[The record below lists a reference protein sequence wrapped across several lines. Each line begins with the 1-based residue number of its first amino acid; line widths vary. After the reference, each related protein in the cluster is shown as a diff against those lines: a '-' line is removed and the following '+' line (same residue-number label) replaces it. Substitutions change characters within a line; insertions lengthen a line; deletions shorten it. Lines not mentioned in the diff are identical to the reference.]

1 MQEGVEVK
9 IKAFVADKNQFCAVI
24 IFVFVAVMCLSSPAQ
39 AVLEG
44 YYKDLFMDGG
54 ANLTSRTTLP
64 AAALLGLS
72 MEYLATSNATD
83 QNTIMVQMDNGDW
96 QDDNGAL
103 LYPDG
108 EPRFRCFYSNGGDSI
123 DHGASLG
130 EDGRQRIRDF
140 YANGGSYTGSCAGS
154 ALPTIRVTTSSSNTD
169 YRTEYYHIWPA
180 RGRYTQL
187 AASYTGH
194 DVPMGS
200 PLLNYYDFGGD
211 YYIASV
217 RHNGGNYTI
226 EDDSFYWCTGTEVLT
241 TFAEPI
247 VGDDPTYQPFMGHVS
262 AWAYKDTAESGRLCP
277 CGSHPESITSGERR
291 EMMASFL
298 LYAMDGNGDPTVKAA
313 LENGVIR
320 QMNDNSTSGHEKLGD
335 LQYHHFTVDLPAGM
349 SWLRITLDGD
359 AYDLNLFARK
369 DDFAFEGEPGVVDA
383 NNDSGADETITIVNP
398 SGGTWYVG
406 VKCATTV
413 TSVQGNYCVY
423 SGALGVLNGVAYSIT
438 AEWNGPNGDL
448 TYDGKVDYNDVKML
462 SLHWLESNRHYREGS
477 GLIGWWE
484 FDDGDGNTAA
494 DSSGYE
500 NTATLYNEPNWQS
513 GVLEFDGVDDYV
525 QTADD
530 ANKLQLTGSY
540 TLSVWLKTD
549 AVQSDWAGILA
560 KCAAGSGKTPNHWSL
575 LFGGPGVPDTTG
587 KLVVWN
593 GMLSPTKWDTR
604 IELSDLSGLWHHIA
618 IVRSSTTMASYLD
631 GKMVTYGI
639 FEVDPD
645 GGYGHLNIGTER
657 STRSCYKGL
666 IGDVS
671 IYDYQLTSDEVRDLS
686 LEHPVGQLV
695 GWWNFDDADANDSSG
710 NGHHGTFMYD
720 ATTVIDGNIAAFDAN
735 NKALLLDGTD
745 DYVNLGGGG
754 SGGTW
759 ADMNDA
765 MSIVCWIKLPDG
777 YTNDYQPAVAKSD
790 SWHWYRNYNGNG
802 IRFYTT
808 NTTDTYINYEPQDD
822 YPYIYLDDGQWHH
835 TAATFDAEAGMRHI
849 YIDGYHVMVEA
860 VSGTI
865 AKSTYDL
872 AIGAR
877 LAYSNR
883 WKGLIDDVRLYDYAL
898 SHNAVKWL
906 REGAQTGQPPDYVC
920 FEKPP
925 GDINRDCKTDLL
937 DYAIL
942 ALHWMESEGGS

>member
-1 MQEGVEVK
+1 
-9 IKAFVADKNQFCAVI
+9 
-24 IFVFVAVMCLSSPAQ
+24 
-39 AVLEG
+39 
-44 YYKDLFMDGG
+44 MDGSDFYPDLTLG
-54 ANLTSRTTLP
+54 RLPANTESQCTTLVNKILDYDRWP
-64 AAALLGLS
+64 ES
-72 MEYLATSNATD
+72 DQWYDDFLATAYF
-83 QNTIMVQMDNGDW
+83 Q
-96 QDDNGAL
+96 DNGADSSEFDDDGWADRWFMETAMTIYNFMVNTL
-103 LYPDG
+103 GWDGHTALCTSHWPLTYATNNYHFDDGSYTHRDAINLQHWSASPYPDPVPTWIVELWTSNSQATSDITTSINAGVNIVLHRDHGGETSWGDPPYDVSNINALTNGRKTPVVLSLNCNTGSFYRTGGDCFCEAFVKHSSGGAVGAVGATRLSYSGYNDLLAYGIFTSFWPGFDTTYTNSTYPHSFRPAEALNYAKYYMMTYRGTGGTTQAEFHMFHWFGDPEMNLYTTDPCAMNPTYLDMIAFGPQTFVVETGIPGALVCLSKPDEIYASGYADGTGHFEAEIEPLSAFEPMDITITAQNYYPHEDQIPVSTTPGDLYPDG
-108 EPRFRCFYSNGGDSI
+108 NI
-123 DHGASLG
+123 D
-130 EDGRQRIRDF
+130 
-140 YANGGSYTGSCAGS
+140 
-154 ALPTIRVTTSSSNTD
+154 
-169 YRTEYYHIWPA
+169 
-180 RGRYTQL
+180 
-187 AASYTGH
+187 
-194 DVPMGS
+194 
-200 PLLNYYDFGGD
+200 
-211 YYIASV
+211 
-217 RHNGGNYTI
+217 
-226 EDDSFYWCTGTEVLT
+226 
-241 TFAEPI
+241 
-247 VGDDPTYQPFMGHVS
+247 
-262 AWAYKDTAESGRLCP
+262 
-277 CGSHPESITSGERR
+277 
-291 EMMASFL
+291 
-298 LYAMDGNGDPTVKAA
+298 
-313 LENGVIR
+313 
-320 QMNDNSTSGHEKLGD
+320 
-335 LQYHHFTVDLPAGM
+335 
-349 SWLRITLDGD
+349 
-359 AYDLNLFARK
+359 
-369 DDFAFEGEPGVVDA
+369 
-383 NNDSGADETITIVNP
+383 NNDLKIIST
-398 SGGTWYVG
+398 
-406 VKCATTV
+406 
-413 TSVQGNYCVY
+413 
-423 SGALGVLNGVAYSIT
+423 
-438 AEWNGPNGDL
+438 
-448 TYDGKVDYNDVKML
+448 
-462 SLHWLESNRHYREGS
+462 HWLENNQIPRSIGNI
-477 GLIGWWE
+477 LGWWE
-484 FDDGDGNTAA
+484 FDDGGGSTAE

-513 GVLEFDGVDDYV
+513 GALEFDGVDDYV

-540 TLSVWLKTD
+540 TLSVWLKAD

-575 LFGGPGVPDTTG
+575 LFGGPGVSDTTG

-593 GMLSPTKWDTR
+593 GISSTYLWDTQ
-604 IELSDLSGLWHHIA
+604 IGLSDISGLWHHICV
-618 IVRSSTTMASYLD
+618 VRSLTTMASYLD

-639 FEVDPD
+639 FEVDPN

-695 GWWNFDDADANDSSG
+695 GWWNFDDGTADDSSG

-720 ATTVIDGNIAAFDAN
+720 ATTVIDGNITAFDAN
-735 NKALLLDGTD
+735 NGALLLDGTD

-754 SGGTW
+754 SDSTW
-759 ADMNDA
+759 ADMNDTMTIA
-765 MSIVCWIKLPDG
+765 CWIKLPDG
-777 YTNDYQPAVAKSD
+777 YANDYQPAVAKSG
-790 SWHWYRNYNGNG
+790 SWQWYRNYNGNG

-835 TAATFDAEAGMRHI
+835 TAATFDAEAGIRHI
-849 YIDGYHVMVEA
+849 YIDGYHAAAEA